1 MSAPVIKLLNFF
13 EKFREA
19 CKDKRSSKINLM
31 NIMQE
36 ALLCDNE
43 DDVFAS
49 YPMISNQVKF
59 AFDFLEKN
67 TRHAPESLEKVRLH
81 IENSINTSRA
91 LLYRTLNDNNNDPT
105 LYPIYLEQTNF
116 ELFRSFANG
125 LPDEVENITQS
136 DVDNLIKEI
145 EDLITGLT
153 DKETSFGDK
162 LYLQN
167 LLKRMILTL
176 RNYDK
181 FSLSDELLGDS
192 LSLFYNFSS
201 NEKLEK
207 DRDFFDKAKKI
218 CGKIFNKVKP
228 DKVEVE
234 ISLNPKLLLEYNNKA
249 DN

>member
-19 CKDKRSSKINLM
+19 CKDKSSKINLM

-49 YPMISNQVKF
+49 YSMISNQVKF

-91 LLYRTLNDNNNDPT
+91 LLYRTLNDNNNDPRQ
-105 LYPIYLEQTNF
+105 YPIYLEQTNF

-145 EDLITGLT
+145 EDLIKGLT
-153 DKETSFGDK
+153 DKEISFGDK

-192 LSLFYNFSS
+192 LSLFYNVST

-228 DKVEVE
+228 DMVKLE

-249 DN
+249 GN